1 LSEGRHGYLVR
12 RTFVPDDKLE
22 EKFINDKKK
31 EVNSVFVY
39 SYCLF
44 IYLFADILICLLN
57 RKYMKMTWVISWY
70 KSTTILIHLI
80 RRRIAREMWF
90 LKILNKYD
98 TFLLVLL

>member
-1 LSEGRHGYLVR
+1 MVR

-44 IYLFADILICLLN
+44 IYLFVCVACFRSLPLGAEDFENLQELD
-57 RKYMKMTWVISWY
+57 VQDF
-70 KSTTILIHLI
+70 
-80 RRRIAREMWF
+80 EQQ
-90 LKILNKYD
+90 
-98 TFLLVLL
+98 LVGEQGK